1 MLALT
6 WGLQVCY
13 SIFIHTEFSVEVSM
27 GQRIVPFGW
36 PVRPI
41 FTLLIMKMSDDIG
54 FKSRFSTFFKIVFP
68 CM

>member
-41 FTLLIMKMSDDIG
+41 FTLLIMKE
-54 FKSRFSTFFKIVFP
+54 
-68 CM
+68 

>member
-36 PVRPI
+36 AGSAYIHIVDNEGI
-41 FTLLIMKMSDDIG
+41 
-54 FKSRFSTFFKIVFP
+54 SRRKGGNGLWI
-68 CM
+68 